1 MGKDRRD
8 VFPCLKRSLLDARI
22 KQEAAV
28 DIANYVAWSFFD
40 PDECARRRAAIAAN
54 LIVKCKP
61 VICFIQEA
69 TSYLIAE
76 LQRRKYFGTM
86 CSASN
91 EVPNPEKRQ
100 VVVAIEIL

>member
-1 MGKDRRD
+1 MQL
-8 VFPCLKRSLLDARI
+8 F
-22 KQEAAV
+22 
-28 DIANYVAWSFFD
+28 
-40 PDECARRRAAIAAN
+40 N

-61 VICFIQEA
+61 DILQA

-76 LQRRKYFGTM
+76 LQRRKYSGTM

-100 VVVAIEIL
+100 VVVAMRNIVDLLPTRRIKLQFPCIIENGLCVSELTSII